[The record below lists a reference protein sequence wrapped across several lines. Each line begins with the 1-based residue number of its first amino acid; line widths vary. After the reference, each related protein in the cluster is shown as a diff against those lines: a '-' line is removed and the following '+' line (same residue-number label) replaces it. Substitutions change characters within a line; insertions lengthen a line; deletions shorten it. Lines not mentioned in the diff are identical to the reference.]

1 MNTERLLI
9 ILFLFCIISYIKEKN
24 ILNPCFIFNF
34 IWLITLSLYELKL
47 SHIQQDLSDRTI
59 FIFWVCVLCFNITIF
74 LLELVKFPMFRQKIL
89 KKNYAKR
96 RYFAKYVVLWIFLL
110 EIIYSGG
117 FPLIWK
123 IFGIN
128 KTYFDFGIPS
138 LHGAWCGLVVCLGAY
153 SLFRKTKDKWLYLGI
168 CSIVISRQIM
178 MSIIIEGFI
187 YALYVKNIRIRNEKF
202 DSRKRIK
209 GKFIIFLFA
218 IIIFVFT
225 LIGNF
230 RSGSAVMD
238 RVFRAKQ
245 EYVLLSS
252 SSKWIYSYMTFSI
265 SNFNNLVSMTQGSI
279 NNGAS
284 MLRAFLP
291 TVVLRIFRIK
301 PNFSYRYIVSKNY
314 TVSTYLPDIYLD
326 FGITGIGIF
335 NIIMGL
341 VGYILYKNIKKAKT
355 TRRILLYSVYA
366 HNIILLFFTNF
377 FLYLPIIIQMFYIP
391 ILFINDNEK

>member
-138 LHGAWCGLVVCLGAY
+138 LHGAWCGLVVC
-153 SLFRKTKDKWLYLGI
+153 KWLYLGI